1 MLHTAFTYCCRRRRT
16 LILLLFSLLA
26 ALPQATTC
34 SAADSAAT
42 PWRLSAGVHAYRS
55 GHFRDAASYLE
66 QVNKEDSLLKDHGLY
81 FLGESYVSM
90 GRYEKALR
98 IFETIMK
105 NHPESLWWFPAHER
119 AGDLSLV
126 MERYEEA
133 IRYYRIPLLNGGRG
147 LPRIIYKVSLAL
159 DGAGR
164 VSEARTFQRELMIAF
179 PQTLFGEI
187 VEKNGDMETLLSAN
201 PLTSDELQKRGN
213 RLNRAGRY
221 GEVIGEVTTFLNN
234 KYRDSSESDIKEND
248 IKYHKLTILLAKAYY
263 GKKDYKTALSLFLG
277 LFAEG
282 SRGGETE
289 LMEKALYGAVRCYL
303 RLGDIAAARRTMET
317 FLDLYPES
325 DNAPVLLMRLAGL
338 DEKEGEPDGGIS
350 YLEEVLESYPDTA
363 YAERAAWMLS
373 WRFYRRGRLEMSIG
387 YLALLENY
395 ASSRERALYW
405 RARAAE
411 QIGRSE
417 EADSILQR
425 LARGG
430 IGYYA
435 YRADDILQREEGL
448 NGRVTIPSAD
458 DGEAEG
464 LAEWGGD
471 TRFERVRLLLSVGLK
486 ELAIMELKRA
496 DPWRSPREASI
507 LYGAAGELAKSSSL
521 ASGQVED
528 VYGTLA
534 RLALPLGY
542 EEMVGRAASEYGVD
556 PLLINAVIMQESRFD
571 PDSFSRVG
579 AMGLMQIMAETGNDI
594 SKGIGERYGL
604 NRLNL
609 FHPET
614 NIYFGAWYLRWL
626 LRLFDGRVT
635 YALAAY
641 NAGPGVV
648 RRWIEREEERG
659 MEEFIE
665 DIPYR
670 ETRNY
675 VKKVLAYYE
684 AYRRL
689 YGNEGVG
696 SSRLHSKKPLNLIE

>member
-1 MLHTAFTYCCRRRRT
+1 MHIIHTMVHTAFTYCCRRRRT
-16 LILLLFSLLA
+16 LILLFFSLLA
-26 ALPQATTC
+26 VLPQATTC
-34 SAADSAAT
+34 SADSTAT
-42 PWRLSAGVHAYRS
+42 PWRLSAGVHAYRN
-55 GHFRDAASYLE
+55 GHFSDAATYLALINNE
-66 QVNKEDSLLKDHGLY
+66 ESLLKDHGLY
-81 FLGESYVSM
+81 FFGESYVSM
-90 GRYEKALR
+90 GRYEKALQ
-98 IFETIMK
+98 IFETIVK
-105 NHPESLWWFPAHER
+105 NHPESLWWLPAHER

-126 MERYEEA
+126 MKQYEEA
-133 IRYYRIPLLNGGRG
+133 TRYYRTPLLNGGRG
-147 LPRIIYKVSLAL
+147 LPRIIYKASLAL

-201 PLTSDELQKRGN
+201 PFTPDELQKRGN

-221 GEVIGEVTTFLNN
+221 DEVIGAVSSFLE
-234 KYRDSSESDIKEND
+234 KHLDSSEGEDK
-248 IKYHKLTILLAKAYY
+248 HQKLTILLARAYY
-263 GKKDYKTALSLFLG
+263 GKKDFKTALSLFLG

-282 SRGGETE
+282 SRSGETE
-289 LMEKALYGAVRCYL
+289 LMEKALYGVIRCYL
-303 RLGDIAAARRTMET
+303 RLGNATAARRTMET
-317 FLDLYPES
+317 FLYLYPES
-325 DNAPVLLMRLAGL
+325 GNAPVLLMRLAGL
-338 DEKEGEPDGGIS
+338 DEKEGDNDGGIPR
-350 YLEEVLESYPDTA
+350 LEELLESYPDTA

-373 WRFYRRGRLEMSIG
+373 WRFYRRGRLDKSIG
-387 YLALLENY
+387 YLALLEKY

-405 RARAAE
+405 RARGLE
-411 QIGRSE
+411 RIGRSE
-417 EADSILQR
+417 EADTIFLR

-448 NGRVTIPSAD
+448 NGRATISSAD
-458 DGEAEG
+458 DGE
-464 LAEWGGD
+464 AEWGGD

-486 ELAIMELKRA
+486 ELAILELRRA
-496 DPWRSPREASI
+496 DPWKSPREASI
-507 LYGAAGELAKSSSL
+507 LYGAAGELSKSSSL

-528 VYGTLA
+528 IYGALA
-534 RLALPLGY
+534 RLAFPLGY
-542 EEMVGRAASEYGVD
+542 AETVSSAASEYGID
-556 PLLINAVIMQESRFD
+556 PLLINAVIMQESRFN
-571 PDSFSRVG
+571 PESFSRVG
-579 AMGLMQIMAETGNDI
+579 AMGLMQIMAETGDDI
-594 SKGIGERYGL
+594 AAGIGALNGL

-614 NIYFGAWYLRWL
+614 NIYFGVWYLRWL

-648 RRWIEREEERG
+648 QRWVDREEGRE

-665 DIPYR
+665 EIPYR

-689 YGNEGVG
+689 YGNEGIG
-696 SSRLHSKKPLNLIE
+696 SSRLHSKKPLNLIK